1 MQGFFHLVGA
11 CCTAFAC
18 KLQAFCSLCQRWTDL
33 CSLCSVPDIHQ
44 TDYFLPEPADSASSD
59 HRRIWGKPLLS
70 PIVLHKQPPQKEALI
85 CDIPKA

>member
-11 CCTAFAC
+11 CCTAFAY
-18 KLQAFCSLCQRWTDL
+18 KLQAFCSPCQRWTDL

-44 TDYFLPEPADSASSD
+44 TDYLLSEPADSASSD

-70 PIVLHKQPPQKEALI
+70 PIVLHKQTSQKEAVI
-85 CDIPKA
+85 CYITKA